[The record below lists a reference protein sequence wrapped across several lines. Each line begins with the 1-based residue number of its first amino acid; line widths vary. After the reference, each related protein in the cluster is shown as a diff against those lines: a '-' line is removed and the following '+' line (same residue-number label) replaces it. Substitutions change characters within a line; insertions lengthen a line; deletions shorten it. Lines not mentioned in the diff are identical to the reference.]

1 MVLYLHRN
9 MRNKFHLRSRL
20 YLGSKMI
27 LHNQKSHHPTLPVKS
42 QMIGSINSKKQT
54 QGQQLK
60 FVDNFAV
67 QSTNFAG

>member
-1 MVLYLHRN
+1 
-9 MRNKFHLRSRL
+9 
-20 YLGSKMI
+20 MI
-27 LHNQKSHHPTLPVKS
+27 LHNQRNHHLTLPVKS
-42 QMIGSINSKKQT
+42 QMIRPINSKNQT

>member
-1 MVLYLHRN
+1 
-9 MRNKFHLRSRL
+9 
-20 YLGSKMI
+20 MI
-27 LHNQKSHHPTLPVKS
+27 LHNQKIHHRTLPVKS
-42 QMIGSINSKKQT
+42 QMIGPINQKKQT

>member
-9 MRNKFHLRSRL
+9 MRNKFHQRSR
-20 YLGSKMI
+20 LGSKMI
-27 LHNQKSHHPTLPVKS
+27 LHNQKTHHPTLPVKS
-42 QMIGSINSKKQT
+42 QMIHPINSKNQT

-67 QSTNFAG
+67 QSTNFAF